1 MLAEQQ
7 VPRRLAGMKV
17 KVDRFYIMAVIGF
30 VAVILVFSYK
40 QGLFIPHVPLYF
52 HTAEAAGI
60 AKGTPV
66 KLFGLQVGSVKQL
79 TMTDQRVKVELSIA
93 TEYMPQIP
101 RGAQI
106 KLAREGYI
114 GSSSLQFTSR
124 ADAAARASDP
134 VKAGDELEYVAGR
147 GIAETIDEIKEKA
160 LPVVAELR
168 ATLVELNRPDGGIRN
183 SLAAVTDLLAELKAA
198 GQDTR
203 RLVQNG
209 DRAARAAEA
218 SFKSMSRVTTRIDHE
233 LPAVIGKLTTTLQL
247 FNDVAKEVRETTKK
261 SGDTLHETL
270 RETPA
275 LVRRGNDLLRTGD
288 SFVRDGSH
296 LVRDGSDLVRD
307 GQDVMSAVRGSW
319 PIRNMVDTPAT
330 RTLPVDSFETDGAR
344 RTQPILRAPR

>member
-1 MLAEQQ
+1 
-7 VPRRLAGMKV
+7 MKV

-66 KLFGLQVGSVKQL
+66 KLFGLQVGSVKQM
-79 TMTDQRVKVELSIA
+79 TMADQRVKVELSIA

-106 KLAREGYI
+106 KLAREGFI
-114 GSSSLQFTSR
+114 GSSSLQFTSG
-124 ADAAARASDP
+124 ADAGRASDA

-183 SLAAVTDLLAELKAA
+183 SLAAVNDLLAELKAA

-218 SFKSMSRVTTRIDHE
+218 SFKSMSRVTTRIDQD
-233 LPAVIGKLTTTLQL
+233 LPAVIGKLTTTLQS
-247 FNDVAKEVRETTKK
+247 FNDVATEVRETTKK
-261 SGDTLHETL
+261 NGDTLHETL

-288 SFVRDGSH
+288 SFVRDGSR
-296 LVRDGSDLVRD
+296 LVHDGSDLVRD
-307 GQDVMSAVRGSW
+307 GQDVIGAVRGSW

-344 RTQPILRAPR
+344 RAQPMVRAPR